1 MTLDPTLNLNT
12 IYLEGQENP
21 DRLLSYLLQW
31 SVLTVSLMHL
41 RITWKKS
48 LNEGLSRSD
57 GSVDVSVG
65 ELSLLH

>member
-1 MTLDPTLNLNT
+1 MTFNSTLNLDT
-12 IYLEGQENP
+12 IYLEGRENP